1 MGTSVPVGNFSSKI
15 INPESDIHKRHFPV
29 YFSENRR
36 ISHFCENGSFMKIL
50 IVFLVCFSMSVLGQ
64 DTRNLPFSPNPR
76 LVSED
81 QSNNKGTNNGSITV
95 FKKTLEVVKKRMN
108 SNVAP
113 TEIYKVAPGDV
124 LEIQIDNVS
133 TNSSL
138 KVSEDG
144 YIEYPLIG
152 MDPLK
157 VEGLTIEEIE
167 IAIAEKLK
175 FYENPRV
182 FVKVK
187 EYQSH
192 KITVLGLVEHQGVKI
207 LRREA
212 VPLYVVLS
220 ETIPSATAKRAII
233 LRNGE
238 RIEVSLDKLETLIYP
253 GDVIHISDEKKTEID
268 NTRAKPRF
276 YYISGGVMAAG
287 QKEFHEGMTLSQAIT
302 ASGGLKKSS
311 NKKIIVRRR
320 NAEGLLESTEYDF
333 KAILDGKKPDP
344 VLNEGDMIEVENNF

>member
-1 MGTSVPVGNFSSKI
+1 
-15 INPESDIHKRHFPV
+15 
-29 YFSENRR
+29 
-36 ISHFCENGSFMKIL
+36 MKIS
-50 IVFLVCFSMSVLGQ
+50 IVFLVIFSIISVLGQ
-64 DTRNLPFSPNPR
+64 DTKNLPFSPNPR

-81 QSNNKGTNNGSITV
+81 RSDTKRTNDSSITA
-95 FKKTLEVVKKRMN
+95 FKKTLEVVKKRIN

-138 KVSEDG
+138 KVSEEG

-187 EYQSH
+187 EYKSH
-192 KITVLGLVEHQGVKI
+192 KITVLGLVEHQGIKI

-220 ETIPSATAKRAII
+220 ETVPSATAKTAII

-238 RIEVSLDKLETLIYP
+238 RIKVSLDELETLIYP
-253 GDVIHISDEKKTEID
+253 GDVIHISDEKKPEID
-268 NTRAKPRF
+268 NSRAKSRF
-276 YYISGGVMAAG
+276 YYISGGVMTVG

-311 NKKIIVRRR
+311 NKKIIIRRR

-344 VLNEGDMIEVENNF
+344 TLNEGDIIEVENNF

>member
-1 MGTSVPVGNFSSKI
+1 
-15 INPESDIHKRHFPV
+15 
-29 YFSENRR
+29 
-36 ISHFCENGSFMKIL
+36 MKIL
-50 IVFLVCFSMSVLGQ
+50 IVFLASFPIVSVLGQ

-81 QSNNKGTNNGSITV
+81 RSDTKHTNDSSITA
-95 FKKTLEVVKKRMN
+95 FKKTSEIVKKRIN

-113 TEIYKVAPGDV
+113 TEIYKVAPGDM

-133 TNSSL
+133 TNVR
-138 KVSEDG
+138 VSEEG

-192 KITVLGLVEHQGVKI
+192 KITVLGLVEHQGIKI

-220 ETIPSATAKRAII
+220 EAIPSATAKRAII

-238 RIEVSLDKLETLIYP
+238 RIEVGLDELETLIYP
-253 GDVIHISDEKKTEID
+253 GDVIHISDERKTEID
-268 NTRAKPRF
+268 KTKVKSRF
-276 YYISGGVMAAG
+276 YYISGGVMTVG

-311 NKKIIVRRR
+311 NKKIIIRRR

-344 VLNEGDMIEVENNF
+344 ALNEGDIIEVENNF